1 MRCLWEAFN
10 LGAMLNFSNGLNGHV
25 EGVVDVIT
33 EGAAGAHDIKTTR
46 TITANIKRCST
57 ICWAFDSFSRK
68 RGLLRG

>member
-10 LGAMLNFSNGLNGHV
+10 LGAMLQLTHNGLNGHV

-46 TITANIKRCST
+46 TITTNIKRYST
-57 ICWAFDSFSRK
+57 ICWAF
-68 RGLLRG
+68 